1 MSNKTILIAEDET
14 IVSLDLKMFLQHNN
28 YRVIDTVSTGEDLIS
43 SYKSKRP
50 NLIITDLIL
59 KGKISGIDAIN
70 EIRKIDST
78 PIIIISGYLK
88 PKLRNLVS
96 TIPHCQILEKPFE
109 QTDVLYYAD
118 KFFGLHL

>member
-50 NLIITDLIL
+50 DLIITDLIL

-88 PKLRNLVS
+88 PKLKNLANVI
-96 TIPHCQILEKPFE
+96 TQCQVLEKPFE
-109 QTDVLYYAD
+109 QADVLYYAD